1 MNIES
6 KIDRITDAFIVLAY
20 ITIIV
25 LKAVNIIVISWWWIF
40 SPFILVFGAGVI
52 FATIIIIGMFI
63 NWIRR
68 KIKK

>member
-6 KIDRITDAFIVLAY
+6 KIDRITDIFIVLAY

-40 SPFILVFGAGVI
+40 SPFILVFGAGI
-52 FATIIIIGMFI
+52 LFTTIITIGIFI